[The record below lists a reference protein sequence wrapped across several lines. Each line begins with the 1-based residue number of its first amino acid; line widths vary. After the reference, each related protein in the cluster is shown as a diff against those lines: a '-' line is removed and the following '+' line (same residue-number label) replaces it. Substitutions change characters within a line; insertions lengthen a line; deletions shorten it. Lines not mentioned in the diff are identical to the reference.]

1 MGRSRRGLLI
11 APAAVVLLAA
21 GCGDAAPAAAPP
33 IASTSVSTTAPAGA
47 MAGFLTAAA
56 TQDNSRVTAWLAT
69 TADAFDL
76 SEIVKV
82 YSNFGNQT
90 AGGLFWEVTGVHVT
104 RVDSVDAT
112 HAEVALNSDIVWCLG
127 RAANDPAA
135 ACSAVAGLAGKPH
148 TYAAV
153 AVDGSWKVD
162 IDINASSQLDHNPEA
177 SPTASAPTPTPSP
190 T

>member
-1 MGRSRRGLLI
+1 MIGSPGGLVALG
-11 APAAVVLLAA
+11 AVALLAA
-21 GCGDAAPAAAPP
+21 GCGTSAPPAATPTAQP
-33 IASTSVSTTAPAGA
+33 AVSTTAPAGA

-56 TQDNSRVTAWLAT
+56 AQDNTRVTAWLAT
-69 TADAFDL
+69 TVDAYDL

-90 AGGLFWEVTGVHVT
+90 AGGLFWEVAALHVT
-104 RVDSVDAT
+104 TANSIDAT
-112 HAEVALNSDIVWCLG
+112 HAEVTLNGDIVWCLG

-135 ACSAVAGLAGKPH
+135 TCSAVNGVLGKPH

-153 AVDGSWKVD
+153 AVDGRWKVD
-162 IDINASSQLDHNPEA
+162 VDINASSQLDQNPQA
-177 SPTASAPTPTPSP
+177 SPTATAPTPTPGP